1 MLTASEHRCE
11 LALYPLRSDA
21 VARAADDS
29 SSGGTGNSWMQSPIG
44 FDVVDGRAG

>member
-29 SSGGTGNSWMQSPIG
+29 SSG
-44 FDVVDGRAG
+44 